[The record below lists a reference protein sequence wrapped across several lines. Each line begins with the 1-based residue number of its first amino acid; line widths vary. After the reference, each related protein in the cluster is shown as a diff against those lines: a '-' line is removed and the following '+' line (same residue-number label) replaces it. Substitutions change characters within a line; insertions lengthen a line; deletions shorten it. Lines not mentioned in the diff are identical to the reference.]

1 MSFALFFESIPP
13 FVWVGLISMVVC
25 FFVGYLSCP
34 AVMESRKQ
42 GIHSIQLISE
52 DAYNK
57 HDYTIHSQDDRP
69 GVYVY
74 L

>member
-1 MSFALFFESIPP
+1 MLLLNTDEFEK
-13 FVWVGLISMVVC
+13 L
-25 FFVGYLSCP
+25 
-34 AVMESRKQ
+34 Q
-42 GIHSIQLISE
+42 GVHSIQLISE
-52 DAYNK
+52 DAYNN